1 MRTIMIFAGVWL
13 IAKFHWILYFFGAF
27 LLITG
32 IKMWWFAAEKPDL
45 ATNPVI
51 RWIRTHMKVTDELH
65 GERFFVMKEEAGKLV
80 RYATPLFLVLILV
93 EITDLIFAVDSIPA
107 IFAITTDPFIVLTS
121 NIFAILGLRA
131 MYFLLADMADRFS
144 LLKYGLAM
152 VLMFIGVKMLLIDIF
167 KIPVLF
173 SLGVVAA
180 IIFTSIVLSLRS
192 DAHKR
197 EGTSGTTS
205 LPPPGG

>member
-1 MRTIMIFAGVWL
+1 
-13 IAKFHWILYFFGAF
+13 
-27 LLITG
+27 
-32 IKMWWFAAEKPDL
+32 
-45 ATNPVI
+45 
-51 RWIRTHMKVTDELH
+51 
-65 GERFFVMKEEAGKLV
+65 
-80 RYATPLFLVLILV
+80 
-93 EITDLIFAVDSIPA
+93 
-107 IFAITTDPFIVLTS
+107 
-121 NIFAILGLRA
+121 
-131 MYFLLADMADRFS
+131 MADRFS

-197 EGTSGTTS
+197 KGEGGKTS
-205 LPPPGG
+205 LPPAGG